1 MMEAATN
8 PVNRTGTRKPEL
20 LTKDEQ
26 VVGAQS
32 PDFHGKIGNP
42 WEAVTFQPAKNHPQ
56 PTDLKGKIGA
66 PGRIR
71 TCDRR
76 FRRPVLYPAEL
87 RAHEGKNRMG
97 RRLYSRD
104 MVGVEGFEP
113 PTSCSQSRRATR
125 LRYTPNDAAARM
137 VRSRL
142 VGRQCGEGVELVWLV
157 RARGFHQSFL
167 QGTSIYSRCKDWM
180 AGLV

>member
-87 RAHEGKNRMG
+87 RAHAGKNRMRRYPYG
-97 RRLYSRD
+97 RGRGIRTPDILLPKQTRYQTALYPE
-104 MVGVEGFEP
+104 V
-113 PTSCSQSRRATR
+113 TR
-125 LRYTPNDAAARM
+125 PRTCGRGRM
-137 VRSRL
+137 VRRRPPQRQRRHATCGSR
-142 VGRQCGEGVELVWLV
+142 
-157 RARGFHQSFL
+157 
-167 QGTSIYSRCKDWM
+167 
-180 AGLV
+180 AGLAKMLLTAM